1 MESVSY
7 LYRKPMKKQWIERKA
22 PRYSTV
28 SYLLHYAYFNEYPK
42 NAEKFVWSIPMK
54 YENLQ
59 DREISA
65 LTTCY
70 IYDGTMKG
78 LNAAIEVDKMFGGY
92 PAQWFSRKRLLDMI
106 LCENQNEV
114 IYGNIRIKDLFT
126 FFTEVYKVFCGY
138 KSIKNRLSLCKF
150 DTLQE
155 NIKVAF
161 SGISAFGGDKYI
173 HFARRNLF
181 LTMMAHCYNDYE
193 VDESQI
199 IVPLFER
206 QLYTCKQL
214 RLLPDSAM
222 VNMKSAIELTDNLR
236 WFSENHPI
244 TFWVGILAYQNAVRE
259 EDKMLKKLAKM
270 KLTRRKF
277 NKR

>member
-1 MESVSY
+1 
-7 LYRKPMKKQWIERKA
+7 
-22 PRYSTV
+22 
-28 SYLLHYAYFNEYPK
+28 
-42 NAEKFVWSIPMK
+42 
-54 YENLQ
+54 
-59 DREISA
+59 
-65 LTTCY
+65 
-70 IYDGTMKG
+70 
-78 LNAAIEVDKMFGGY
+78 
-92 PAQWFSRKRLLDMI
+92 MI

-150 DTLQE
+150 DTIQE
-155 NIKVAF
+155 NIKVVF

>member
-1 MESVSY
+1 
-7 LYRKPMKKQWIERKA
+7 
-22 PRYSTV
+22 
-28 SYLLHYAYFNEYPK
+28 
-42 NAEKFVWSIPMK
+42 
-54 YENLQ
+54 
-59 DREISA
+59 
-65 LTTCY
+65 
-70 IYDGTMKG
+70 
-78 LNAAIEVDKMFGGY
+78 
-92 PAQWFSRKRLLDMI
+92 
-106 LCENQNEV
+106 
-114 IYGNIRIKDLFT
+114 
-126 FFTEVYKVFCGY
+126 
-138 KSIKNRLSLCKF
+138 
-150 DTLQE
+150 
-155 NIKVAF
+155 
-161 SGISAFGGDKYI
+161 
-173 HFARRNLF
+173 
-181 LTMMAHCYNDYE
+181 MAHCYNDYE

>member
-1 MESVSY
+1 
-7 LYRKPMKKQWIERKA
+7 MKKQWIERKA

-54 YENLQ
+54 YENIQ
-59 DREISA
+59 DRELSA

-181 LTMMAHCYNDYE
+181 LTMMAHCYSDYE

-206 QLYTCKQL
+206 QLHTCKHL
-214 RLLPDSAM
+214 RLLSESAK
-222 VNMKSAIELTDNLR
+222 VDMKSAIELTDNLR

-244 TFWVGILAYQNAVRE
+244 TFWVGVLAYQNAVRE

>member
-1 MESVSY
+1 
-7 LYRKPMKKQWIERKA
+7 MKKQWIERKA

-28 SYLLHYAYFNEYPK
+28 AYLLHYAYFNEFPK
-42 NAEKFVWSIPMK
+42 NADKFVWSIPLK
-54 YENLQ
+54 YEHLV

-65 LTTCY
+65 LTACY
-70 IYDGTMKG
+70 IYDGTIQG
-78 LNAAIEVDKMFGGY
+78 LKAAFEVDKTFNGN
-92 PAQWFSRKRLLDMI
+92 PFHWLSKSRMLDMM

-114 IYGNIRIKDLFT
+114 VYQNIRIKDLFT
-126 FFTEVYKVFCGY
+126 FFTEIQTIIRGY
-138 KSIKNRLSLCKF
+138 KSIKNRLSLCRF

-155 NIKVAF
+155 NIKVAL
-161 SGISAFGGDKYI
+161 SYVSAFGGDKYI

-181 LTMMAHCYNDYE
+181 LFMMAHCYNDYE

-199 IVPLFER
+199 IAPLFER

-214 RLLPDSAM
+214 RLLPFEAK
-222 VNMKSAIELTDNLR
+222 VNKEYAIELTDNLR
-236 WFSENHPI
+236 WFSETHPM
-244 TFWVGILAYQNAVRE
+244 TFWVGVLAYQNAVRE

-270 KLTRRKF
+270 KLTKRKF